1 MSCPTCL
8 KLGVITAFCGQEC
21 FRQNW
26 RKHKL
31 THKAIQ
37 SKNAYLEEVK
47 KFRPPK
53 FRYTGELRPWYVTPM
68 RYIPSR
74 IPAPE
79 WQFSGIPKKEL
90 ANSGKPPEIISDP
103 TDLANLREAC
113 RRGREVL
120 DLAGQMVKVGVR
132 TETIDAAVHQACIER
147 DCYPSPL
154 NYYDFPKSCC
164 TSVNEVICHGIPDAR
179 PLENGDI
186 VNIDITVFYKGFHA
200 DLNETY
206 LVGNVDKESKEL
218 VRTSYE
224 SMMAAVNEVRPGR
237 YFREFGKYIQKRAKE
252 GGCMVTKTYC
262 GHGIGKDFHS
272 APSVP
277 HYFPNKAKHV
287 CRPGIVFTIEPMINL
302 GTSKDVMWEDN
313 WTAVTKDGKRSAQ
326 FEHTLLVTKD
336 GVEIL
341 TARTQNSV
349 RFWWEKKKRKRGEKE
364 KQTEGA
370 VVREGEGARKTAQD
384 GAGEKGEKVET
395 NAVKKEEIKPQ
406 AVAEEDRGGSVPG
419 NKGEA

>member
-8 KLGVITAFCGQEC
+8 KLGVMTAFCGQEC
-21 FRQNW
+21 FKKNW
-26 RKHKL
+26 GKHKL
-31 THKAIQ
+31 THKAIKE
-37 SKNAYLEEVK
+37 KNAYLAKVK
-47 KFRPPK
+47 EFRPPR

-68 RYIPSR
+68 RYIPSS
-74 IPAPE
+74 IPGPDWQFTGRPQQENANRGKAPE
-79 WQFSGIPKKEL
+79 M
-90 ANSGKPPEIISDP
+90 ISDP

-120 DLAGQMVKVGVR
+120 DLAGHMVKVGVR

-147 DCYPSPL
+147 QCYPSPL
-154 NYYDFPKSCC
+154 NYHDFPKSCC

-186 VNIDITVFYKGFHA
+186 VNIDITVFYKGFHG

-206 LVGNVDKESKEL
+206 LVGNVDQESKEL
-218 VRTSYE
+218 VRTAYE

-237 YFREFGKYIQKRAKE
+237 YFREFGKYIQNRAQE

-262 GHGIGKDFHS
+262 GHGIGRDFHS
-272 APSVP
+272 APNVP
-277 HYFPNKAKHV
+277 HYFPNKAIFL
-287 CRPGIVFTIEPMINL
+287 CRPGMVFTIEPMINK
-302 GTSKDVMWEDN
+302 GTWKDVTWKDN

-341 TARTQNSV
+341 TARTPNSV
-349 RFWWEKKKRKRGEKE
+349 RFWWEKKKKKRRKKKKPTAGANEGEDENGGKPANDGGGEKE
-364 KQTEGA
+364 EEAETKANKEEASKPEA
-370 VVREGEGARKTAQD
+370 VVED
-384 GAGEKGEKVET
+384 G
-395 NAVKKEEIKPQ
+395 
-406 AVAEEDRGGSVPG
+406 GGSVPD
-419 NKGEA
+419 NKTNIE